1 MDPQIHE
8 TTDDARSGE
17 TPHIVRYVLAFS
29 LVLAILALSAVWITG
44 AFNSP
49 DVTEAETL
57 QTQNE
62 AMR

>member
-8 TTDDARSGE
+8 TTDHARAGE

-29 LVLAILALSAVWITG
+29 LALAILTLSAIWITG

-57 QTQNE
+57 KTHNE

>member
-8 TTDDARSGE
+8 NTDDARSGE

-29 LVLAILALSAVWITG
+29 LALAILALSAVWITG

-49 DVTEAETL
+49 EVTEADTL
-57 QTQNE
+57 NTQTE
-62 AMR
+62 AAR

>member
-17 TPHIVRYVLAFS
+17 TPRIVRYVLAFS
-29 LVLAILALSAVWITG
+29 LALAILALSAIWITG

-49 DVTEAETL
+49 EVTEADTL
-57 QTQNE
+57 NTQTE

>member
-8 TTDDARSGE
+8 TTDHARGGE

-29 LVLAILALSAVWITG
+29 LALAILTLSAIWITG
-44 AFNSP
+44 ASNSS

-57 QTQNE
+57 ETQTE